1 MPDAADLTARLI
13 RCPSVTPEEG
23 GALVLL
29 QEMLEEAGFDCHRVD
44 RNGQHGVQLGLS
56 RRR

>member
-1 MPDAADLTARLI
+1 MPLDPADLTADLI

-29 QEMLEEAGFDCHRVD
+29 QKLLTEAGFACTRVD
-44 RNGQHGVQLGLS
+44 RAGVCNLFA
-56 RRR
+56 RW

>member
-29 QEMLEEAGFDCHRVD
+29 QEVLEEV
-44 RNGQHGVQLGLS
+44 
-56 RRR
+56 